1 MSTTIKRFIQVLKNG
16 AWTNVDTFTS
26 GGWKLR
32 EILDDEELIQNAA
45 PEGIAQEQYCTYAV
59 VTGKELEELSDKYH
73 NEAVNSAIKNGADTR
88 FDEILAILKNN
99 KSQEDIEDSNE
110 LRREDIEDAIYGAET
125 ISFEERL
132 ASMIARNEEVYSGDE
147 YRVVYEIS

>member
-1 MSTTIKRFIQVLKNG
+1 MSTSVRRFIQIKFKNSWKIVIFLSG
-16 AWTNVDTFTS
+16 

-45 PEGIAQEQYCTYAV
+45 PEGIAQEEYCTYAV

-73 NEAVNSAIKNGADTR
+73 NAAVNTAIKNGADTR
-88 FDEILAILKNN
+88 FDEILAILKNEP
-99 KSQEDIEDSNE
+99 QRDIENSNE
-110 LRREDIEDAIYGAET
+110 WRREDIEDAIYNAE
-125 ISFEERL
+125 IMSFEANL
-132 ASMIARNEEVYSGDE
+132 ASMVARNEEVYSGDE

>member
-1 MSTTIKRFIQVLKNG
+1 MSTTIKRFIQILKNG
-16 AWTNVDTFTS
+16 AWTNIDTFTS

-45 PEGIAQEQYCTYAV
+45 PEGIAQEEYCTYAV
-59 VTGKELEELSDKYH
+59 ASGKELEELSEKYH
-73 NEAVNSAIKNGADTR
+73 NAAVNSAIKNGADTR
-88 FDEILAILKNN
+88 FDEILTILKNEPQ
-99 KSQEDIEDSNE
+99 SDIEDSNE
-110 LRREDIEDAIYGAET
+110 WRREDIEDAIYSAET

-132 ASMIARNEEVYSGDE
+132 VSMVARNEGVYSGDE

>member
-1 MSTTIKRFIQVLKNG
+1 MSTTIKRFIQILKNG
-16 AWTNVDTFTS
+16 AWTNIGTFIS

-32 EILDDEELIQNAA
+32 EILDDEELIQNRA

-59 VTGKELEELSDKYH
+59 VSGKELEELSDKYH
-73 NEAVNSAIKNGADTR
+73 IEAVNNAIKRGTDTR

-110 LRREDIEDAIYGAET
+110 WRREDINDAIYNAET
-125 ISFEERL
+125 MSSEANL
-132 ASMIARNEEVYSGDE
+132 ASMVARNVEVYSGDK

>member
-1 MSTTIKRFIQVLKNG
+1 MSTTIKRFIQILKNG
-16 AWTNVDTFTS
+16 AWTNIDTFTT

-59 VTGKELEELSDKYH
+59 VSGKELEELSDKYH
-73 NEAVNSAIKNGADTR
+73 NEAVNTAIKNGADTR
-88 FDEILAILKNN
+88 FDEILAILKNEPQ
-99 KSQEDIEDSNE
+99 KDIEDSNE
-110 LRREDIEDAIYGAET
+110 WRREDINDAIYSAET
-125 ISFEERL
+125 ISFEANL
-132 ASMIARNEEVYSGDE
+132 ASMVARNAEVYSGDE